1 MRCVNSLLAS
11 MMVLLLA
18 GCGFQLRDEV
28 RLPARLA
35 TVHLDIA
42 DLYSPLKRDLRAALE
57 RAGAK
62 LAASAGKGIASVRIP
77 VNAVTVEVLT
87 VGGTARVQ
95 EYLIRRTVE
104 LEVLDAAGKTLLE
117 KTRIEL
123 TRDYSFDET
132 QALGAQAEQ
141 DLIKQELDR
150 DMVQQILRRIE
161 ALN

>member
-1 MRCVNSLLAS
+1 MRIAIL
-11 MMVLLLA
+11 VLLSALA
-18 GCGFQLRDEV
+18 ACGFQLRDEV
-28 RLPARLA
+28 RLPAGL
-35 TVHLDIA
+35 THLYLDVA
-42 DLYSPLKRDLRAALE
+42 DPYSPLKRDLRAALQ
-57 RAGAK
+57 RAGAS
-62 LAASAGKGIASVRIP
+62 LAASAGEGVASVRIP

-95 EYLIRRTVE
+95 EYLIRHVVE
-104 LEVLDAAGKTLLE
+104 LEVIDAAGKTLLE

-141 DLIKQELDR
+141 DLIKQELER